1 LWEQER
7 AMADFAYR
15 QPAPVAS
22 ERWFGSH
29 RCALRSRSGLQQ
41 RSARQLTPIPSP
53 AYNNT
58 LHSAG
63 FETGDNQYLS
73 QR

>member
-1 LWEQER
+1 
-7 AMADFAYR
+7 MADFAYR

-29 RCALRSRSGLQQ
+29 
-41 RSARQLTPIPSP
+41 SP